1 MAAAER
7 LLGGGVFGMGL
18 EGACE
23 MRALNGD
30 RGLPRS
36 SRCRGPQEF
45 GCMGGG
51 DMRELE
57 GGASLAA

>member
-1 MAAAER
+1 
-7 LLGGGVFGMGL
+7 MGL